1 MSDIGFIGL
10 GNMGLPMAKNLLKAN
25 HRLKVFDLNPAAL
38 EAAEA
43 FGAAVATHAIDAAQ
57 DVDAV
62 ITMLPNGQV
71 VESTYLGDSGILRTA
86 NRNPVYIDCSTIDP
100 GSSRTIAEAA
110 HRHGREVVDAPVSG
124 GIMGAREGTLCFIV
138 GGEAETVERID
149 PILRA
154 MGKSVIHAG
163 EHGAGQLA
171 KICNNLLAAVLMVGT
186 AEALALGAR
195 NGLSPRILSDVI
207 RNSSGRNFMVDR
219 WNPWPGVLPDVP
231 SSHAY
236 NGGFQVNLMLKDLG
250 LALNCAQ
257 AARASVP
264 LGALASNLFALHDEA
279 NDENSLLDISS
290 IQHFYYR
297 NPQPA

>member
-25 HRLKVFDLNPAAL
+25 HRLKVFDLNPVVL
-38 EAAEA
+38 EAVEES
-43 FGAAVATHAIDAAQ
+43 GAVAAAHAIDASQ
-57 DVDAV
+57 DVDVV
-62 ITMLPNGQV
+62 ITMLPNGHI
-71 VESTYLGDSGILRTA
+71 VESTYLGERGILRTA
-86 NRNPVYIDCSTIDP
+86 NRNPIYIDCSTIEP
-100 GSSRTIAEAA
+100 SSARTIADAA
-110 HRHGREVVDAPVSG
+110 NQLGHEVVDAPVSG

-138 GGEAETVERID
+138 GGEADTVEKID

-154 MGKSVIHAG
+154 MGKTVIHAG
-163 EHGAGQLA
+163 GHGSGQLA
-171 KICNNLLAAVLMVGT
+171 KICNNLLAAVLMAGT

-231 SSHAY
+231 AGRAY

-257 AARASVP
+257 ATQASVP
-264 LGALASNLFALHDEA
+264 LGALARNLFALHDES
-279 NDENSLLDISS
+279 NDENSFLDISS
-290 IQHFYYR
+290 IQTFFYK
-297 NPQPA
+297 NPQPD